1 MEKIYNINNS
11 GTQTVK
17 GKVVKGSTI
26 KAIKKGK

>member
-26 KAIKKGK
+26 KVVKKGK